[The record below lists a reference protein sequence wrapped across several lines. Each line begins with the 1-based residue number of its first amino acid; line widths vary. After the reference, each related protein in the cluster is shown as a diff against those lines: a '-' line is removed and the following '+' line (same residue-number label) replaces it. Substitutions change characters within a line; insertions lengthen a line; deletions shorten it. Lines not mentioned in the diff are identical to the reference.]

1 MTWKVALPMY
11 NLSPRLRQAWEALL
25 GALLDEQ
32 DLHADVELVRSPPL
46 PSFWLRPD
54 MLLSQACGYPY
65 MTQLRDRVTLV
76 ATPAFDFPG
85 CEGSDY
91 SSVIVTRAGGA
102 IATLAAARDGVAAV
116 NDAHS
121 NSGMNVLRH
130 AAAPLA
136 RDGHFFDRVAW
147 SGSHAASLRMVRDGD
162 ADIAA
167 IDCVT
172 YGYIKE
178 EDPASLEGIAVLG
191 YSASA
196 PGLPLVAGR
205 AVPAELLARLRAGL
219 TAPGAEVA
227 GHMHELH
234 ILAFEH
240 RADAD
245 YRRIIQLEAEACAS
259 GYPLLA

>member
-1 MTWKVALPMY
+1 LTVLP
-11 NLSPRLRQAWEALL
+11 P
-25 GALLDEQ
+25 
-32 DLHADVELVRSPPL
+32 
-46 PSFWLRPD
+46 
-54 MLLSQACGYPY
+54 
-65 MTQLRDRVTLV
+65 
-76 ATPAFDFPG
+76 
-85 CEGSDY
+85 
-91 SSVIVTRAGGA
+91 
-102 IATLAAARDGVAAV
+102 
-116 NDAHS
+116 
-121 NSGMNVLRH
+121 

-191 YSASA
+191 YSASV